1 MVLVL
6 NLRMF
11 SQLEIKN
18 KCQGMRDLV
27 FLT

>member
-6 NLRMF
+6 NLKMF